1 MATIMTRIFLTTAIV
16 LCLFYLAIN
25 QLSINVQMKFPE
37 KSSID
42 SVRICCLILTAPK
55 YFNTRTRA
63 VNATWAPRCD
73 KYLFISEYSNQT
85 NSSFPIAPIRNLS
98 TGYSHLTK
106 KTTLAFHYAYENL
119 FEQFDW
125 FVKADDDTYL
135 IMENLRY
142 FLQQQNSSEPITFGY
157 NFKVNFT
164 PKTFQSFF
172 FQTLVPRGY
181 HSGGAAYVLSREA
194 LRRFYQAHHENN
206 STCLVDGGRG
216 EDVEI
221 ADCLRKKNVYPGKSI
236 DHLHR
241 ERFHPLPFSSHYL
254 GKFPKWL
261 QKSAENKL
269 SNVS

>member
-25 QLSINVQMKFPE
+25 QLSTNVQTKIHETP
-37 KSSID
+37 SID

-119 FEQFDW
+119 VEQFDW

-142 FLQQQNSSEPITFGY
+142 FLQQHNSSEPVTFGY
-157 NFKVNFT
+157 NFKVNFS
-164 PKTFQSFF
+164 PRTFQSFF
-172 FQTLVPRGY
+172 QWVHLDIGTTGLSFRWSSVCVKSRSSTTILSSPSRGQFNMFERWR
-181 HSGGAAYVLSREA
+181 SW
-194 LRRFYQAHHENN
+194 RRCGN
-206 STCLVDGGRG
+206 C
-216 EDVEI
+216 
-221 ADCLRKKNVYPGKSI
+221 
-236 DHLHR
+236 
-241 ERFHPLPFSSHYL
+241 
-254 GKFPKWL
+254 
-261 QKSAENKL
+261 
-269 SNVS
+269 